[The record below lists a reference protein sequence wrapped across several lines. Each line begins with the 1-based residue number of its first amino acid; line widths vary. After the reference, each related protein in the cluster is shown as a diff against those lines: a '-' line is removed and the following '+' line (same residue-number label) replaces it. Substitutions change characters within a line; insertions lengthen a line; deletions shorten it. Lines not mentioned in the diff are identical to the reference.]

1 MATAVAQ
8 YSLCPV
14 FALSSKNSARSV
26 VTLPTSSSSSYKVRR
41 HQRRGLVTALAAE
54 EKQESPFLNVEVQDH
69 SGKSSSTAVERRKT
83 PGRRRSAFELAPFGL
98 VDPFS
103 PMKTVRQMLDTV
115 DQLFEDAM
123 TYPGLGSDVRTP
135 WDVMEDDKE
144 VKMRFDVPG
153 LSKEELRVAVE
164 DDNVLVVRG
173 ERKEEEG
180 GEAEDAWWK
189 GWKESSY
196 YTRVVLPDNCDVS
209 QVKAALQ
216 NGVLLVTV
224 PKKNVERNVI
234 DVQIE

>member
-14 FALSSKNSARSV
+14 FALSSKNSARPV
-26 VTLPTSSSSSYKVRR
+26 VTLPTSSSSSSSSYKVRR

-83 PGRRRSAFELAPFGL
+83 PGRRRSAFELAPF
-98 VDPFS
+98 
-103 PMKTVRQMLDTV
+103 
-115 DQLFEDAM
+115 
-123 TYPGLGSDVRTP
+123 DVRAP

-224 PKKNVERNVI
+224 PKKNVERNII